1 MHVLSQANRLLL
13 SLFKRPNLDASP
25 SQRKI
30 ILIYLWATITWIL
43 LGVHLWFLANAFS
56 DPGARGMI
64 HLIGVISLAMVAGQ
78 IAFFLPSGIGA
89 REIVLVTGLQGYVG
103 YEVSIAI
110 ALVSRVMFTLSDI
123 AVGLIAAT
131 YNRESI
137 ESENQ

>member
-1 MHVLSQANRLLL
+1 
-13 SLFKRPNLDASP
+13 
-25 SQRKI
+25 
-30 ILIYLWATITWIL
+30 
-43 LGVHLWFLANAFS
+43 
-56 DPGARGMI
+56 MI